1 MIAEVMEERAEGNTG
16 GVFWPVKSV
25 ISSVQRE
32 RLVRSRQH
40 TPVTR
45 WR

>member
-1 MIAEVMEERAEGNTG
+1 MIAEVMEARAEGNIG
-16 GVFWPVKSV
+16 GMFLPVKSV
-25 ISSVQRE
+25 VSSVQRE

>member
-16 GVFWPVKSV
+16 GMSLRVKSV
-25 ISSVQRE
+25 VSSMQRE

>member
-1 MIAEVMEERAEGNTG
+1 MIAEVMEERARSTG
-16 GVFWPVKSV
+16 GMFLRVKSV

>member
-1 MIAEVMEERAEGNTG
+1 MIAETMEERAEGNTG
-16 GVFWPVKSV
+16 GMSLPVESV
-25 ISSVQRE
+25 VSSVQRE

-40 TPVTR
+40 TPVSR